1 MIMEPLRENKTL
13 LYFPLE
19 KIKIIILFWIGLFYR
34 IEMELKNI
42 ILILYAFPTLYLI
55 LIFRIFNFQN
65 CCKSFIM
72 V

>member
-1 MIMEPLRENKTL
+1 MEPLRENKTL

-34 IEMELKNI
+34 IEMELKII
-42 ILILYAFPTLYLI
+42 ILFLYAFPTLYLI

>member
-1 MIMEPLRENKTL
+1 MEPLRENKTL

-34 IEMELKNI
+34 IEMELKII

>member
-1 MIMEPLRENKTL
+1 MEPLRENKTL